1 MEVLL
6 QAREC
11 CAGREA
17 YGLSSSDP
25 SIIISESIASL
36 PYLGEPE
43 DHSFSYDAYVDR
55 SAKFDDHSYMASAVD
70 DVTLPFSTL
79 DSIVG
84 DVFSV
89 HWEPEMMNELGNA
102 LKILTS
108 EVLSSVGTS
117 VLGTTMMM
125 GGLMSGLSLP
135 IGMCRRS

>member
-1 MEVLL
+1 
-6 QAREC
+6 
-11 CAGREA
+11 
-17 YGLSSSDP
+17 
-25 SIIISESIASL
+25 
-36 PYLGEPE
+36 
-43 DHSFSYDAYVDR
+43 
-55 SAKFDDHSYMASAVD
+55 MASAVD

-135 IGMCRRS
+135 IGMCRRSYIVSGLTDTDVILTSPHKAGLSH

>member
-1 MEVLL
+1 
-6 QAREC
+6 
-11 CAGREA
+11 
-17 YGLSSSDP
+17 
-25 SIIISESIASL
+25 
-36 PYLGEPE
+36 
-43 DHSFSYDAYVDR
+43 
-55 SAKFDDHSYMASAVD
+55 MASAGD
-70 DVTLPFSTL
+70 DVRLPFSTL

-135 IGMCRRS
+135 IGESLTLSNCSYITLMLISLTTQCSQSSDT